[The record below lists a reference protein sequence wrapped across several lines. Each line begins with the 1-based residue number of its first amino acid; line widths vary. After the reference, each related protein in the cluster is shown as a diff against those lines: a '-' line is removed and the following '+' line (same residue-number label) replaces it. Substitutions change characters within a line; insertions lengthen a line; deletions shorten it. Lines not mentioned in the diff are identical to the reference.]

1 MLCARCQNFDIQA
14 FARNAYPYRGY
25 RLSAIGQSA
34 REGCSFCS
42 LLLHHAGIDASEA
55 SDSTFSF
62 LSPDW
67 VHFSAVREATSTST
81 GFEDDDEGLDI
92 SLLRVE
98 FDGGGRELTLH
109 AAADEHTPA
118 RERRDITGHVVGPS
132 CFTERHV
139 SLATAW
145 LENCDLNHPA
155 CHSTLFDTQTID
167 VANTALPSRCI
178 EIRDLGAMNSE
189 GASSSSR
196 MTESELWDW
205 RLSETSGQ
213 TGKYMILSH
222 RWNEA
227 AEACK
232 TTSSNY
238 SCQLEDIRYESPGMG
253 LSPLFLDVCRTAYRF
268 HIRYV
273 WIDSICIVQDDPDD
287 WKRESAKMADYYQQ
301 AWLTIC
307 ATMTAPHGGLIT
319 RVEAE
324 DLPRV
329 SRLPYR
335 NKGGLQEGYFYV
347 QCCHTDLRE
356 AYTFGVTLSELLDR
370 GWVHQE
376 WTLSRRILTFSRLG
390 IFLECQSS
398 DPRSVFGD
406 MVSMDISEPGIGV
419 VNRAGHDVG
428 SKSRRELWV
437 PDKPIDIGSILR
449 DWKKTIERFSG
460 LRLTK
465 LAQDR
470 LVAIAGVAR
479 EFSRAIDASRDSTP
493 KTDDNNV
500 CTTGHTRKYVCG
512 IFMQDIVASLLWE
525 CAQPEETTRVDG
537 IPTWSWASISGS
549 KITYPYR
556 RYRNTEECDIFEAV
570 TIPVEASAWQPD
582 FSRPMVNTIPDDE
595 FGNDNRF
602 VVLGILAVVQP
613 VRVDEVFPSLDD
625 AYTARRATCYSGE
638 TKETWRRVS
647 IPSNPNL
654 IAGWAALE
662 APSYRSTATCRS
674 SLGAVHA
681 LYVRK
686 IDRYTDGWYQYV
698 FEVLYLRPV
707 ERRGFA
713 GCFER
718 IGVGRLFGPDV
729 ERFFDTTEKTPIYL
743 V

>member
-1 MLCARCQNFDIQA
+1 MLCVRCQNFDIQA

-25 RLSAIGQSA
+25 RLSAIGKSA

-42 LLLHHAGIDASEA
+42 LLLHYAGITTARASI
-55 SDSTFSF
+55 STFSF

-67 VHFSAVREATSTST
+67 VHFSVVREANSTST

-92 SLLRVE
+92 SFIRVE
-98 FDGGGRELTLH
+98 FDGLWRELTLH

-155 CHSTLFDTQTID
+155 CHSNLFDTQTID

-196 MTESELWDW
+196 MTDAELWDW

-213 TGKYMILSH
+213 TGKYIILSH

-232 TTSSNY
+232 TTRSNY
-238 SCQLEDIRYESPGMG
+238 SRHLEDTRHDSPDMG
-253 LSPLFLDVCRTAYRF
+253 LSPLFLDVCRMAHRF

-273 WIDSICIVQDDPDD
+273 WIDSICIVQDDLDD

-307 ATMTAPHGGLIT
+307 ATMTAPNGGLIN

-335 NKGGLQEGYFYV
+335 NKDGLQEGYFYV
-347 QCCHTDLRE
+347 QCCDDDLRE
-356 AYTFGVTLSELLDR
+356 AYESSVTHSELLDR

-376 WTLSRRILTFSRLG
+376 WTLSRRILTFSKLG
-390 IFLECQSS
+390 ILLECQSS

-406 MVSMDISEPGIGV
+406 MVSMNISEPGLPV
-419 VNRAGHDVG
+419 VNRAGYDVG
-428 SKSRRELWV
+428 SKSRRELWL
-437 PDKPIDIGSILR
+437 PDKPVGIRSILE
-449 DWKKTIERFSG
+449 DWKKTIQKFSV

-479 EFSRAIDASRDSTP
+479 EFSRAIDASIDRTLE
-493 KTDDNNV
+493 TNDNNIY
-500 CTTGHTRKYVCG
+500 TTGCTRKYMCG
-512 IFMQDIVASLLWE
+512 IFMEDIVASLLWE
-525 CAQPEETTRVDG
+525 CAQPEETTTVDG

-549 KITYPYR
+549 EITYPHR
-556 RYRNTEECDIFEAV
+556 RYLDTEVCDILEAV
-570 TIPVEASAWQPD
+570 TIPVEAPTWQPD
-582 FSRPMVNTIPDDE
+582 FSRPMVNIPDDE
-595 FGNDNRF
+595 FGNDSRF
-602 VVLGILAVVQP
+602 VVLGISAVVQP

-625 AYTARRATCYSGE
+625 AYTALQATCYRGE
-638 TKETWRRVS
+638 PKKTWRRVS

-662 APSYRSTATCRS
+662 APSYRSTATCRP
-674 SLGAVHA
+674 SLEAVHA
-681 LYVRK
+681 LYIRK
-686 IDRYTDGWYQYV
+686 IDRYSDGWYRYV
-698 FEVLYLRPV
+698 FEVLYLRSV
-707 ERRGFA
+707 ERQGFA
-713 GCFER
+713 DCFER
-718 IGVGRLFGPDV
+718 IGVGRLFGANV
-729 ERFFDTTEKTPIYL
+729 ERFFDTTEKTLIYL